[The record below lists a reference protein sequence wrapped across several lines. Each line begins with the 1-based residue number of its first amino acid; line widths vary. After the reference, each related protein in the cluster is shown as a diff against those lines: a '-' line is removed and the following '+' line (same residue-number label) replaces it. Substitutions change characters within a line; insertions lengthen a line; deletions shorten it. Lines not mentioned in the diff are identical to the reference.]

1 MTETEEESKVQEVA
15 DSSVM
20 EASEVNQYDDRR
32 LERVQ
37 KLLDNLDSTQDS
49 IVGASTLIIQ
59 ICGKAPSFAQ
69 VLVSLIMKE
78 RIPEAACSA
87 QVSLIYLAND
97 LIQRSK
103 IRQKGSHFWK
113 LFQPLLEDTLINMFG
128 L

>member
-1 MTETEEESKVQEVA
+1 MV
-15 DSSVM
+15 
-20 EASEVNQYDDRR
+20 EASSEVNFYDDRR

-49 IVGASTLIIQ
+49 IVGASTMIIQ

-69 VLVSLIMKE
+69 VLVSLIMTEKL
-78 RIPEAACSA
+78 PQASSSA

-103 IRQKGSHFWK
+103 IR
-113 LFQPLLEDTLINMFG
+113 
-128 L
+128 